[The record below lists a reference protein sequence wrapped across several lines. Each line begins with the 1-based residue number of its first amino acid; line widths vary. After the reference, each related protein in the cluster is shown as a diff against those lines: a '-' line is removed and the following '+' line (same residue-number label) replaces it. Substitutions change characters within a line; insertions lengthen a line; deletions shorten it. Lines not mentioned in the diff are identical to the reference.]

1 MAETG
6 GRGNRT
12 LHIGAGALDRGFDR
26 LALRE
31 PGSDCRGERTAG
43 TVRMAAV
50 DARTVPDALTI
61 GGREHVVDRV
71 AREMPGLEQDGAA
84 DESQHIGC
92 SLFQWSESGD
102 GMEREDIGVVE
113 VR

>member
-31 PGSDCRGERTAG
+31 PGSDCRGERAAG

-61 GGREHVVDRV
+61 GGRGHVGDRV
-71 AREMPGLEQDGAA
+71 APPIAPPVQDGAA
-84 DESQHIGC
+84 ARSPHNRLPPFSC
-92 SLFQWSESGD
+92 P
-102 GMEREDIGVVE
+102 R
-113 VR
+113 VRGWEAG

>member
-12 LHIGAGALDRGFDR
+12 LHIGASALDRGFDR

-31 PGSDCRGERTAG
+31 PGSDCRGERAAG
-43 TVRMAAV
+43 TVRMEAV

-71 AREMPGLEQDGAA
+71 ARQMPALEQDGAA
-84 DESQHIGC
+84 AESQHIGC
-92 SLFQWSESGD
+92 RLFQCLEIGD
-102 GMEREDIGVVE
+102 RMAGEED
-113 VR
+113 RKSTRL